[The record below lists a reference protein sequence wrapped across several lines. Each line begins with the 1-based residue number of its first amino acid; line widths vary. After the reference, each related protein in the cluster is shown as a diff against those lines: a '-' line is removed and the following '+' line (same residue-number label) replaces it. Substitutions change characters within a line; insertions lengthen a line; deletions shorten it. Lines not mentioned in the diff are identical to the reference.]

1 MSKKTGTIIKLTS
14 FFAIL
19 LIGVF
24 GMVALGSTDKKSNK
38 KEIKPE
44 SRKVETLQLTFQD
57 TPLEIEGNGVIEAVK
72 TLNIVSEVRGSA
84 VFAYMD
90 LKSGT
95 YVKQDQLICKIDAR
109 QAENDAYSLRS
120 EFMKRITS
128 FLAYTKLDEKDMY
141 DEWLA
146 YFNKLDINADIPVLP
161 EISNPREKIL
171 LSNHNILSQ
180 YYAVKNAE
188 IILSKHIISAPFDGF
203 ITSGGVIQG
212 SFINTG
218 QKVVTIRNAKNIEIS
233 IPLLVEDAK
242 WIDFDN
248 NPVVKVFWSDYS
260 DDWVQGVVNRQEKQL
275 DRNSQSMNVYVNLN
289 NKDLNPNL
297 FPGNYVRV
305 LIQGRIIP
313 AVAVIPRYVIV
324 NDNQVYYVDEGSKLG
339 RTTVEVIAVQGD
351 IALIGKTLPENT
363 RLITT
368 ILQKPLV
375 GMPIED
381 VSVIR
386 EQTTADDSVAAAE
399 LK

>member
-14 FFAIL
+14 FFTIL
-19 LIGVF
+19 LIGVL
-24 GMVALGSTDKKSNK
+24 GMIALGSTDKKSNK

-44 SRKVETLQLTFQD
+44 SRKVESLQLTFQD
-57 TPLEIEGNGVIEAVK
+57 TPIEIEGNGVIEAIR
-72 TLNIVSEVRGSA
+72 TLDIVSEVRGTA
-84 VFAYMD
+84 VYAYQD

-95 YVKQDQLICKIDAR
+95 IVKQDQLICKIDPR

-120 EFMKRITS
+120 EFMKMITT
-128 FLAYTKLDEKDMY
+128 FLAYTKLDDKDMY

-146 YFNKLDINADIPVLP
+146 YFNTLDINSNIPALP
-161 EISNPREKIL
+161 EISTAREKIL

-188 IILSKHIISAPFDGF
+188 IILSKHIITAPFDGF
-203 ITSGGVIQG
+203 ITSSGVIQG

-218 QKVVTIRNAKNIEIS
+218 QKVVTIRDAKNIEIS
-233 IPLLVEDAK
+233 IPLLVEEAK
-242 WIDFDN
+242 WIDFDV
-248 NPVVKVFWSDYS
+248 NPVVKVFWSDNS
-260 DDWVQGVVNRQEKQL
+260 AEWVKGVVVRQEKQL

-289 NKDLNPNL
+289 NSNLNPNL
-297 FPGNYVRV
+297 LPGNYVKV

-313 AVAVIPRYVIV
+313 DVAAIPRYVIV
-324 NDNQVYYVDEGSKLG
+324 NDNQVFFVEESSKLG
-339 RTTVEVIAVQGD
+339 RTTVDVIALQGD
-351 IALIGKTLPENT
+351 IALIGNTLPENT

-375 GMPIED
+375 GMLIED
-381 VSVIR
+381 VSIM
-386 EQTTADDSVAAAE
+386 EDQTASDDSVAAAE